1 MLIQRS
7 VWTLNEILNA
17 QALLV
22 VLCAYRY
29 ASNINNKYCV
39 FFLELIVQCI
49 FVSSI
54 TEAK

>member
-39 FFLELIVQCI
+39 FFLELIVQYI